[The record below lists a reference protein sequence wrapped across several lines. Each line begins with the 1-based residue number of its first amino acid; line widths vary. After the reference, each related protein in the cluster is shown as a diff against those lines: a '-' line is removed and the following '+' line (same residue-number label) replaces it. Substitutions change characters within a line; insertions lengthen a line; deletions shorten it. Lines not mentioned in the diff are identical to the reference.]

1 MRYGPK
7 DTFII
12 VTNPTPN
19 SELADICFETSLE
32 NLALQLK
39 GGLSMD
45 ADPTLFTDRAEAEV
59 EAHCRLVA
67 METAHA
73 IRHLAADGIPLKG
86 ARKVQV
92 LGEDGRVLFESDLR

>member
-1 MRYGPK
+1 MRFSAVDFLGSWLGSTL
-7 DTFII
+7 DAT
-12 VTNPTPN
+12 V
-19 SELADICFETSLE
+19 C
-32 NLALQLK
+32 
-39 GGLSMD
+39 GGEYYCKAMGDLPMLHGVSSMD